1 MANEKLMGVL
11 EHLEELRS
19 RLIIALIAIAITT
32 TISYLFSD
40 TILNILR
47 APAGNM
53 TLKAFSPLDGFMIR
67 FRVALYGGI
76 FLAAPVWIFQ
86 VMRYI
91 EPALYPH
98 EKRFVIPSV
107 FAMVVLFLA
116 GNVFGYLI
124 LLNMFGPLTG
134 MFGVPGESPIEYFSA
149 ADPYIAFVVYFLL
162 ATGLGFELP
171 LVIFVLIKLGIVSPE
186 SLRKRRKIAWF
197 IIFVIAE
204 LITPVSDPI
213 VAPTLVMIPMIL
225 LFEGA
230 LFLARYA
237 VPKPSTA
244 TTPEHKP
251 AKL

>member
-1 MANEKLMGVL
+1 V
-11 EHLEELRS
+11 
-19 RLIIALIAIAITT
+19 ALAVTT
-32 TISYLFSD
+32 TLAYFFSD

-86 VMRYI
+86 AMRFI

-98 EKRFVIPSV
+98 EKRYIFPAVI
-107 FAMVVLFLA
+107 AMVVLFLT

-171 LVIFVLIKLGIVSPE
+171 IILFVLIKLGIISPE
-186 SLRKRRKIAWF
+186 FLRKQRKIAWF
-197 IIFVIAE
+197 IIFVIAQ

-237 VPKPSTA
+237 APKPAPTPPERKA
-244 TTPEHKP
+244 T
-251 AKL
+251 

>member
-1 MANEKLMGVL
+1 MSNEKVMDVFG
-11 EHLEELRS
+11 HLEELRS
-19 RLIIALIAIAITT
+19 RLIIALIALAVTT
-32 TISYLFSD
+32 TLSYIFSD
-40 TILNILR
+40 TLLNILR

-76 FLAAPVWIFQ
+76 FLAAPVWIYQ
-86 VMRYI
+86 LMRFI
-91 EPALYPH
+91 EPALYPN
-98 EKRFVIPSV
+98 EKRYVIPGV
-107 FAMVVLFLA
+107 IAMVVLFFI

-134 MFGVPGESPIEYFSA
+134 MFGTPGESPIEYFSA

-171 LVIFVLIKLGIVSPE
+171 IVLFVLIKLGVVSPE
-186 SLRKRRKIAWF
+186 FLRKQRKIAWF

-225 LFEGA
+225 LYELA
-230 LFLARYA
+230 LFLARNA
-237 VPKPSTA
+237 APKRATS
-244 TTPEHKP
+244 TTPEHK
-251 AKL
+251 AV

>member
-1 MANEKLMGVL
+1 
-11 EHLEELRS
+11 
-19 RLIIALIAIAITT
+19 
-32 TISYLFSD
+32 
-40 TILNILR
+40 
-47 APAGNM
+47 
-53 TLKAFSPLDGFMIR
+53 MIR

-86 VMRYI
+86 LMRYI

-98 EKRFVIPSV
+98 EKRYVIPAV
-107 FAMVVLFLA
+107 IAMVVLFLT

-171 LVIFVLIKLGIVSPE
+171 IVLFVLIKLGIVSPE
-186 SLRKRRKIAWF
+186 FLRKQRKIAWF
-197 IIFVIAE
+197 IIFVLAE

-213 VAPTLVMIPMIL
+213 VAPTLVMIPMIV

-230 LFLARYA
+230 LFLARHA
-237 VPKPSTA
+237 VPKRAPS
-244 TTPEHKP
+244 TTPEQKTV
-251 AKL
+251 

>member
-1 MANEKLMGVL
+1 MADEKRMGVL
-11 EHLEELRS
+11 EHLEELRA
-19 RLIIALIAIAITT
+19 RLIIALVAIAVTT
-32 TISYLFSD
+32 SLAYIFSD
-40 TILNILR
+40 AILNLLR

-76 FLAAPVWIFQ
+76 FLAAPVWIYQ
-86 VMRYI
+86 LMRYI
-91 EPALYPH
+91 EPALLPN
-98 EKRFVIPSV
+98 EKRYVIPGV
-107 FAMVVLFLA
+107 IAMVVLFLT

-134 MFGVPGESPIEYFSA
+134 MFGTPGESPIEYFSA
-149 ADPYIAFVVYFLL
+149 ADPYISFVVYFLL

-171 LVIFVLIKLGIVSPE
+171 IVIFVLIKLGILSPE
-186 SLRKRRKIAWF
+186 FLRKQRKVAWF

-225 LFEGA
+225 LFEVA
-230 LFLARYA
+230 LFLSRNAA
-237 VPKPSTA
+237 PKRA
-244 TTPEHKP
+244 TTPAPERK
-251 AKL
+251 AA

>member
-1 MANEKLMGVL
+1 MASEKRMDIVG
-11 EHLEELRS
+11 HLEELRS
-19 RLIIALIAIAITT
+19 RLIICLVALAVTT
-32 TISYLFSD
+32 TLAYFFSD

-86 VMRYI
+86 AMRFI

-98 EKRFVIPSV
+98 EKRYIFPAVI
-107 FAMVVLFLA
+107 AMVVLFLT

-171 LVIFVLIKLGIVSPE
+171 IILFVLIKLGIISPE
-186 SLRKRRKIAWF
+186 FLRKQRKIAWF
-197 IIFVIAE
+197 IIFVIAQ

-237 VPKPSTA
+237 APKPAPTPPERKA
-244 TTPEHKP
+244 T
-251 AKL
+251 

>member
-1 MANEKLMGVL
+1 MADEKRMGVI

-19 RLIIALIAIAITT
+19 RLIISLIAVVITT
-32 TISYLFSD
+32 ALAYIFSD

-67 FRVALYGGI
+67 FRVALYGGV

-86 VMRYI
+86 FMRYI
-91 EPALYPH
+91 EPALYPN
-98 EKRFVIPSV
+98 EKRFVIPLTI
-107 FAMVVLFLA
+107 AMVVLFLT

-134 MFGVPGESPIEYFSA
+134 MFGIPGESPIEYFSA
-149 ADPYIAFVVYFLL
+149 ADPYIAFVVYFLI

-171 LVIFVLIKLGIVSPE
+171 IVLFVLIKLGIVSPE
-186 SLRKRRKIAWF
+186 FLRKQRKIVWF
-197 IIFVIAE
+197 IIFVIAQ

-225 LFEGA
+225 LYEVA
-230 LFLARYA
+230 LFFARNA
-237 VPKPSTA
+237 APKRAPQPVT
-244 TTPEHKP
+244 EHK
-251 AKL
+251 AA

>member
-1 MANEKLMGVL
+1 MSNEKVMDVFG
-11 EHLEELRS
+11 HLEELRS
-19 RLIIALIAIAITT
+19 RLIISLIAILVTT
-32 TISYLFSD
+32 TLAYIFSD

-86 VMRYI
+86 LMRYI

-98 EKRFVIPSV
+98 EKRYVIPAV
-107 FAMVVLFLA
+107 IAMVVLFLT

-171 LVIFVLIKLGIVSPE
+171 IVLFVLIKLGIVSPE
-186 SLRKRRKIAWF
+186 FLRKQRKIAWF
-197 IIFVIAE
+197 IIFVLAE

-237 VPKPSTA
+237 APKRAPS
-244 TTPEHKP
+244 TTPEQKTV
-251 AKL
+251 

>member
-1 MANEKLMGVL
+1 MADEKLMGVL

-19 RLIIALIAIAITT
+19 RLIIALIAIVVTT
-32 TISYLFSD
+32 TLAYIFSD

-47 APAGNM
+47 VPAGNI

-76 FLAAPVWIFQ
+76 FLATPVWIYQ
-86 VMRYI
+86 LMRYI

-98 EKRFVIPSV
+98 EKRYVIPGV
-107 FAMVVLFLA
+107 IAMVVLFLM

-124 LLNMFGPLTG
+124 LLNMFGALTG
-134 MFGVPGESPIEYFSA
+134 MFGIPGESPIEYFPG
-149 ADPYIAFVVYFLL
+149 ADPYISFVVYFLL

-186 SLRKRRKIAWF
+186 FLRKQRKVAWF
-197 IIFVIAE
+197 VIFVIAE

-213 VAPTLVMIPMIL
+213 VAPTLVMIPMIFLYEIAL
-225 LFEGA
+225 L
-230 LFLARYA
+230 LARNA
-237 VPKPSTA
+237 APKR
-244 TTPEHKP
+244 TTLPAPERQGNVG
-251 AKL
+251 